1 MQWPNRVGFV
11 FTLFSEFEIKRNKN
25 VGSVAI
31 TLTTKRTTIPL
42 LVYNTAKVT
51 RSLKSTFCRD
61 SESVDNSKIF
71 PSHFNGIGHI
81 KEFLTL
87 RYFGPLW
94 IPHLLFDA
102 ESEKHTVFCPN
113 SKLQL

>member
-51 RSLKSTFCRD
+51 RSRESTFCRD
-61 SESVDNSKIF
+61 SEYVDILKIF
-71 PSHFNGIGHI
+71 QSHLNGIAHL
-81 KEFLTL
+81 KKCLTL
-87 RYFGPLW
+87 RYLGNY
-94 IPHLLFDA
+94 LLII
-102 ESEKHTVFCPN
+102 
-113 SKLQL
+113 